1 MQVVINIY
9 RHYLTSMSSL
19 KLQKVI
25 KLFRKNGVVRPRDLK
40 KIGVS
45 AVYLNKL
52 FHDGFLERPSRGIYT
67 LKDANINEHQ
77 TLIEASRRIPQGVVC
92 LLSALQFHKITT
104 QLPFEVWLAIDVKAR
119 RPQGEL
125 PPLRICTFSKLALS
139 YGVEKHKIGGT
150 VIKVYSPA
158 KTVADCFKYRNKI
171 GLDVAIEALR
181 AVWSKKKASMD
192 DLYKAAKVCRVA
204 NVMRPYLESIV

>member
-1 MQVVINIY
+1 MA
-9 RHYLTSMSSL
+9 SS

-25 KLFRKNGVVRPRDLK
+25 KLFRKKGVVRPKELK
-40 KIGVS
+40 RIGVS

-52 FHDGFLERPSRGIYT
+52 YHEGILERPSRGIYT
-67 LKDANINEHQ
+67 LKDANVSEHQ
-77 TLIEASRRIPQGVVC
+77 TLIEASKRIPQGVVC

-119 RPQGEL
+119 RPQGDL
-125 PPLRICTFSKLALS
+125 PPLRICRFSKSALS
-139 YGVEKHKIGGT
+139 YGIEKHKIDDA
-150 VIKVYSPA
+150 VVKIYSPS

-171 GLDVAIEALR
+171 GIDVAIEALR
-181 AVWSKKKASMD
+181 DVWTKKKASMD
-192 DLYKAAKVCRVA
+192 ELHRASKVCRVS

>member
-1 MQVVINIY
+1 MP
-9 RHYLTSMSSL
+9 SS

-25 KLFRKNGVVRPRDLK
+25 KLFRKRGVVRPKELER
-40 KIGVS
+40 IGVS

-52 FHDGFLERPSRGIYT
+52 YHDGILERPSRGLYT
-67 LKDANINEHQ
+67 LKDAKVSEHQ
-77 TLIEASRRIPQGVVC
+77 TLIEASKRIPQGVVC

-119 RPQGEL
+119 RPEGDL
-125 PPLRICTFSKLALS
+125 PPLKICRFSKSALS
-139 YGVEKHKIGGT
+139 YGIEKHKIDGSA
-150 VIKVYSPA
+150 VKIYSPA

-171 GLDVAIEALR
+171 GIDVAIEALR

-192 DLYKAAKVCRVA
+192 DLHKASKVCRVA
-204 NVMRPYLESIV
+204 NVMRPYLESLI

>member
-1 MQVVINIY
+1 MQ
-9 RHYLTSMSSL
+9 SA

-25 KLFRKNGVVRPRDLK
+25 KLFKKNGVVRPRDLE

-52 FHDGFLERPSRGIYT
+52 FHEGVLEKPSRGIYL
-67 LKDANINEHQ
+67 LKDADVNEYQ
-77 TLIEASRRIPQGVVC
+77 TLIEVSKRIPHGVVC

-104 QLPFEVWLAIDVKAR
+104 QLPFEIWLAIDVKAR
-119 RPQGEL
+119 RPKGDL
-125 PPLRICTFSKLALS
+125 PPLRICTFSKPALS
-139 YGVEKHKIGGT
+139 YGVEQHKIGGA
-150 VIKVYSPA
+150 VVKVYSPA

-192 DLYKAAKVCRVA
+192 ELYQAAKVCRIA
-204 NVMRPYLESIV
+204 NVMRPYLESLL

>member
-1 MQVVINIY
+1 MP
-9 RHYLTSMSSL
+9 SS

-25 KLFRKNGVVRPRDLK
+25 KLFRKRGVVRPKELER
-40 KIGVS
+40 IGVS

-52 FHDGFLERPSRGIYT
+52 YHDGILERPSRGLYT
-67 LKDANINEHQ
+67 LKNANVSEHQ
-77 TLIEASRRIPQGVVC
+77 TLVEASKRIPQGVVC

-119 RPQGEL
+119 RPEGDL
-125 PPLRICTFSKLALS
+125 PPLKICRFSQSALS
-139 YGVEKHKIGGT
+139 YGIEKHKIDGSA
-150 VIKVYSPA
+150 VKIYSPA

-171 GLDVAIEALR
+171 GIDVAIEALR

-192 DLYKAAKVCRVA
+192 DLHKASKVCRVA
-204 NVMRPYLESIV
+204 NVMRPYLESLI

>member
-1 MQVVINIY
+1 MP
-9 RHYLTSMSSL
+9 SS

-25 KLFRKNGVVRPRDLK
+25 KLFRKRGVVRPKELER
-40 KIGVS
+40 IGVS

-52 FHDGFLERPSRGIYT
+52 YHDGILERPSRGLYT
-67 LKDANINEHQ
+67 LKNANVSEHQ
-77 TLIEASRRIPQGVVC
+77 TLVEASKRIPQGVVC

-119 RPQGEL
+119 RPEGDL
-125 PPLRICTFSKLALS
+125 PPLKICRFSKSALS
-139 YGVEKHKIGGT
+139 YGIEKHKIDGSA
-150 VIKVYSPA
+150 VKIYSPA

-171 GLDVAIEALR
+171 GIDVAIEALR

-192 DLYKAAKVCRVA
+192 DLHKASKVCRVA
-204 NVMRPYLESIV
+204 NVMRPYLESLI